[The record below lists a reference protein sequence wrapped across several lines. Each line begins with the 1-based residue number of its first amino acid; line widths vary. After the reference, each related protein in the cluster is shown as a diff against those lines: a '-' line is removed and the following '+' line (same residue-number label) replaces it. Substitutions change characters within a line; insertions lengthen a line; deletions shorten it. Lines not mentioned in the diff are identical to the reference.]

1 MIYDYITYDA
11 QVALT
16 DKTQASYPTKRE
28 YFWMRTLTIYYPYYL
43 NVEDTYYRLFLRR
56 TNARFFT
63 ILRGIIV
70 YQVKCTNACTGFE

>member
-1 MIYDYITYDA
+1 MYMIYDYITYDA

-43 NVEDTYYRLFLRR
+43 NVEDTY
-56 TNARFFT
+56 
-63 ILRGIIV
+63 
-70 YQVKCTNACTGFE
+70 